1 MRYLFYTFYLFI
13 YVKAIKHHDDY
24 GIEDPP
30 PQHNWEEPK
39 NRKVCFRIQDYY
51 KSHCFDKWSPLVI
64 IGAQSVSIKKSREE
78 RLRVACRL
86 LTDTLQKCLIYFNE
100 LCSFKYQKSFGMEIE
115 FTSIS
120 LGIATRAAL
129 RNFVDEWRSKKL
141 GSDIRLCTS
150 YGGQCEA
157 PDHLELC
164 SEANT
169 PLSWAIFPSIL
180 VNIIVNYIL

>member
-24 GIEDPP
+24 GIEA
-30 PQHNWEEPK
+30 
-39 NRKVCFRIQDYY
+39 
-51 KSHCFDKWSPLVI
+51 LVI

>member
-1 MRYLFYTFYLFI
+1 MVLKILRHSTI
-13 YVKAIKHHDDY
+13 GKNPK
-24 GIEDPP
+24 IEKFVPD
-30 PQHNWEEPK
+30 
-39 NRKVCFRIQDYY
+39 
-51 KSHCFDKWSPLVI
+51 S
-64 IGAQSVSIKKSREE
+64 
-78 RLRVACRL
+78 RL
-86 LTDTLQKCLIYFNE
+86 LQISLLRQMVTSSYNWCPICEYQKEQRRTSTYVV
-100 LCSFKYQKSFGMEIE
+100 FKYQKSFGMEIE